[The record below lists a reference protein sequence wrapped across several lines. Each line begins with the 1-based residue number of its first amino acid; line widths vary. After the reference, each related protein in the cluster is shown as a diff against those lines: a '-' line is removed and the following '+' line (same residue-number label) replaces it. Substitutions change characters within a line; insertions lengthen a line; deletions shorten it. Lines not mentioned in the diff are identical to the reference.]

1 MSCVQQLTASP
12 RELLDQA
19 LKVYGHN
26 HDYRPEKAR
35 AQYKRSCVLR
45 LLHRVTEADDEAL
58 ESLNH
63 YRALCPNDTRCLD
76 SFSHSDF
83 DKLVVFWSK

>member
-1 MSCVQQLTASP
+1 MSCIEQLTVSP

-35 AQYKRSCVLR
+35 ALYKRSCVLR

-58 ESLNH
+58 KSLNH
-63 YRALCPNDTRCLD
+63 YRSLCPNDTRYLD
-76 SFSHSDF
+76 SLSHGDF
-83 DKLVVFWSK
+83 DNLVVFWSK